1 MNKKITIVTGTGS
14 SLGTG
19 HFQRMANLAISI
31 NRTKNMSASIFLPY
45 NLPYKEHSLI
55 EKFKDILIED
65 IPLDY
70 GRMQCVHTFK
80 DILVENIPLDTD
92 LIIRDMRD
100 SSVDE
105 IKSLKAIAPVLT
117 IDDIG
122 EGRNIADYKLY
133 LLPALLDNTKLNH
146 KLFLYGYNFMYGI
159 TLLKEKKSIKKDID
173 IAIYL
178 GYDPDKKLIANIKKS
193 IPENLSSILLSN
205 NRAASLTG
213 RVIADN
219 LQYGEILCR
228 SKIVI
233 THFGITM
240 FEAHICGCKIIA
252 LNPSAYHSAL
262 TDIIYDDFNI
272 LYKSD
277 YKSFIPDEMFNII
290 DKNLKII
297 NDKVIAVDNILK
309 KINSGNENFIKYIKR
324 ILFI

>member
-1 MNKKITIVTGTGS
+1 MNKKIIIVTGTGDH
-14 SLGTG
+14 LGTG

-31 NRTKNMSASIFLPY
+31 NKEKNLSASIFMPYNMPY
-45 NLPYKEHSLI
+45 NLPYKKHSLI
-55 EKFKDILIED
+55 EKFKDIL
-65 IPLDY
+65 
-70 GRMQCVHTFK
+70 
-80 DILVENIPLDTD
+80 VENIHLDTD

-100 SSVDE
+100 SSLTE
-105 IKSLKAIAPVLT
+105 IKNLKTIAPVLT

-122 EGRNIADYKLY
+122 EGRNIADYTLY
-133 LLPALLDNTKLNH
+133 LLPTLSENIKLNH

-159 TLLKEKKSIKKDID
+159 ESLKEKKSIKKDID
-173 IAIYL
+173 IAIYM
-178 GYDPDKKLIANIKKS
+178 GSDPDKKLITDIKKS
-193 IPENLSSILLSN
+193 IPENLSSILLSH

-213 RVIADN
+213 RVRVND

-240 FEAHICGCKIIA
+240 FEAHICGCKIAA
-252 LNPSAYHSAL
+252 LNPSAYHNAL
-262 TDIIYDDFNI
+262 TDIIYGDFNI

-277 YKSFIPDEMFNII
+277 YTSFIPDEMFNII

-297 NDKVIAVDNILK
+297 NDKEIRVNNILK

-324 ILFI
+324 ILSTR